1 MPQCRIQGDG
11 QGSGGCSSMSL
22 NYDPAPREPKA
33 NPLPKSDE
41 RLRVRY
47 TFHPT
52 LGPVPY
58 AAEPLSAKLEV
69 GGWSAGSVGVA
80 GEGEFLDLLLFW
92 EVVFGPEVGVLGLV
106 GVVVFDHHLIGDV
119 VGGLSTTSG
128 VLRVVDDTFSPGT
141 SRRPKRSQHKCH
153 PSS

>member
-41 RLRVRY
+41 RLRIRY

-58 AAEPLSAKLEV
+58 AAEPLLAKLEV
-69 GGWSAGSVGVA
+69 GGGSAGAVGVA
-80 GEGEFLDLLLFW
+80 GERELLAWLLVW
-92 EVVFGPEVGVLGLV
+92 VVVFGPEVGVLGLV
-106 GVVVFDHHLIGDV
+106 GVVVFDDHYIGDEL
-119 VGGLSTTSG
+119 GGSSTTFG
-128 VLRVVDDTFSPGT
+128 
-141 SRRPKRSQHKCH
+141 
-153 PSS
+153 